1 MKKHYKAVLLVL
13 ASDNTEIYRQFKNI
27 YDQYLN
33 VNSDIKVFFVF
44 GNKTCKNSDV
54 SSELVFDIPET
65 YYPGMVCKTL
75 SAINWVQNNLTCDYI
90 IRTNI
95 STFWIFD
102 RLLQRL
108 ESLPKYNYATGPFR
122 ACKHKNIKLP
132 DYISGTSLVMSSDA
146 AYKLLTDTDILDI
159 DYPEDYAL
167 SNSLRNSGVVVEHN
181 KYRSI
186 GILENNKTVSNSDLV
201 NLVSRDSGIDH
212 YRIKSVKDLRHQDI
226 YIAKF
231 LLNHY
236 YGKNLL

>member
-1 MKKHYKAVLLVL
+1 
-13 ASDNTEIYRQFKNI
+13 
-27 YDQYLN
+27 
-33 VNSDIKVFFVF
+33 
-44 GNKTCKNSDV
+44 
-54 SSELVFDIPET
+54 
-65 YYPGMVCKTL
+65 
-75 SAINWVQNNLTCDYI
+75 
-90 IRTNI
+90 
-95 STFWIFD
+95 
-102 RLLQRL
+102 
-108 ESLPKYNYATGPFR
+108 LPKYNYATGPFR

-167 SNSLRNSGVVVEHN
+167 SNSLRNSGVLVEHN

-212 YRIKSVKDLRHQDI
+212 YRIKSVENLRHQDI